1 MTKARAKPVAAKA
14 VQVEAA
20 PDGPQTALT
29 TAAGQIGPFG
39 YVAGLLLTDVP
50 PEVIKAN
57 RLWMTAD
64 ADAVSV
70 AQAAGADSVPYR
82 G

>member
-1 MTKARAKPVAAKA
+1 MTKARAKPVAAKG
-14 VQVEAA
+14 VQVEVVPA
-20 PDGPQTALT
+20 GPKTALT

-64 ADAVSV
+64 ADAVAV

-82 G
+82 S